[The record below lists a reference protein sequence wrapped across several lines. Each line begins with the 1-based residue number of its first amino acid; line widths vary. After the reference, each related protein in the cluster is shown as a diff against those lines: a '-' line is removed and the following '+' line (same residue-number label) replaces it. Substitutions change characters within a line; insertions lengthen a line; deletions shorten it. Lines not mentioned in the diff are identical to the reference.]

1 MAVRKNLD
9 DIHRGKG
16 RRAHFIGLAGV
27 GMSAVAK
34 LLLDCGWVVS
44 GSDSGC
50 SPPISWILERLGIA
64 CARSY
69 SPSNLP
75 KDVALIVI
83 GKHEGLR
90 PETNSEVLA
99 AFESGSLV
107 VSYPDVLGE
116 LTRATNNIVVAGSYG
131 KSTITTFLSFVLR
144 QAGREP
150 SFMIGAV
157 PQNDMPPAALSS
169 GSDFVLE
176 GDEYPSS
183 NWDLRPKFLHY
194 NPTNVLL
201 TSCEHDHLNYYK
213 TYSEYLGAFQ
223 TLGGLIPANG
233 LLVTCPDKP
242 GTAGVAAFCRGKV
255 ITYSATAAADY
266 TASNITHSERIS
278 FELRRKGRHVCTL
291 RSPLFG
297 LHNVENILGASAL
310 LLELDMVEPAMLVDI
325 AAEFRGVVR
334 RLEPVNTD
342 SVVPIYEDI
351 ASSRG
356 KARASIGAVLARHP
370 GHRLVVIFQPYSLS
384 FRDKAALP
392 WYRDIFEGVGLL
404 ILSAPSPLGNA
415 GGQLDVAA
423 IRDAV
428 VSGGVETITTRDIA
442 QIPQILQAS
451 LSAEDVVLVVSSG
464 PVRCIVDDIA
474 CVANNLFDE
483 EGVHAGMAL

>member
-1 MAVRKNLD
+1 MMVKKDLNDIRRGEGRK
-9 DIHRGKG
+9 
-16 RRAHFIGLAGV
+16 AHFIGLAGV

-44 GSDSGC
+44 GSDSGY
-50 SPPISWILERLGIA
+50 SPPISWILEGLGIA

-75 KDVALIVI
+75 KDAALIVI

-99 AFESGSLV
+99 AFESGSPV

-116 LTRATNNIVVAGSYG
+116 LTCATANIVVAGSYG
-131 KSTITTFLSFVLR
+131 KSTITTFLSFALR
-144 QAGREP
+144 QTGREP

-213 TYSEYLGAFQ
+213 THSEYLGAFQ
-223 TLGGLIPANG
+223 ALGSVIPSDG

-242 GTAGVAAFCRGKV
+242 GTASAAAFCRGKV
-255 ITYSATAAADY
+255 ITYSAAAAADY
-266 TASNITHSERIS
+266 TASNITHSESIS
-278 FELRRKGRHVCTL
+278 FEIRWKGRHVCTL
-291 RSPLFG
+291 RSRLFG

-310 LLELDMVEPAMLVDI
+310 LLELGIVEPAMLIDI
-325 AAEFRGVVR
+325 AADFQGVVR
-334 RLEPVNTD
+334 RLEPVNTN

-356 KARASIGAVLARHP
+356 KARASISAVTARHP
-370 GHRLVVIFQPYSLS
+370 GRRLVVIFQPYSLS

-404 ILSAPSPLGNA
+404 VLIAPPPLGNTS
-415 GGQLDVAA
+415 GQLDVAA
-423 IRDAV
+423 IRDV
-428 VSGGVETITTRDIA
+428 VTSRGVKTITAGNVT
-442 QIPQILQAS
+442 QIPRILEAS
-451 LSAEDVVLVVSSG
+451 LSPEDVVLVVSSG
-464 PVRCIVDDIA
+464 PVRRIVDDIA
-474 CVANNLFDE
+474 RLTADLFEKEDA
-483 EGVHAGMAL
+483 HAGMAL